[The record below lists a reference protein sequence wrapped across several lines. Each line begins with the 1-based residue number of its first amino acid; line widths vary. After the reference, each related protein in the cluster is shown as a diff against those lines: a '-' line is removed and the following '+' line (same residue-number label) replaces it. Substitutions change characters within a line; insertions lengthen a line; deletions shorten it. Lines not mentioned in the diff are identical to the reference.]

1 MAIWLKQSTAHTFQL
16 GPFLD
21 DTDGKTAE
29 ASLTIG
35 ATDVYV
41 SKNGGAFAA
50 KNDATALTG
59 TGDALGYYDCVLDAT
74 DTGTLGGLR
83 VHCHV
88 SGALPAWQDF
98 LVVPAQAY
106 NSVVAGSDKLQVDAV
121 EINSSSAAAV
131 RQALA
136 AGIVIPGTV
145 FDDAGTYAATNS
157 GSLIFYS
164 DDITEATAD
173 HYNGR
178 VVIFTSGVLL
188 GQALAIS
195 DYELVAATYGKFTCS
210 LATVVPGNDAT
221 FIIV

>member
-1 MAIWLKQSTAHTFQL
+1 MAIWLKQSTAHTFEL

-21 DTDGKTAE
+21 SSDGATAE
-29 ASLTIG
+29 AALTIA

-41 SKNGGAFAA
+41 SKAGAALAA

-59 TGDALGYYDCVLDAT
+59 TGDALGYYPCPLNTT

-88 SGALPAWQDF
+88 SGALPVWQDF
-98 LVVPAQAY
+98 LVVPANVW
-106 NSVVAGSDKLQVDAV
+106 NSLVAGSDYLQADTYQIAGVT
-121 EINSSSAAAV
+121 AAATN
-131 RQALA
+131 QAAVAQICL
-136 AGIVIPGTV
+136 PGTV

-157 GSLIFYS
+157 GALVFFS

-188 GQALAIS
+188 GQALAIT
-195 DYELVAATYGKFTCS
+195 DYEKVASYGKLTCS
-210 LATVVPGNDAT
+210 VATEVPANNDT
-221 FIIV
+221 FYIV